1 MFLVHP
7 TLTQAEIDLTCKV
20 IGKVLSEASAKSLV

>member
-7 TLTQAEIDLTCKV
+7 TLTDAEMDKTADV
-20 IGKVLSEASAKSLV
+20 IGKVLSAAAV